1 MKNCSTITDTANT
14 FTSLNQLFLSK
25 VSKIVFIE
33 IYRFQVTDKD
43 ISRNTNNVKTS
54 IFIELNLNQSSRL
67 NELLFIYLSLLI
79 KSIDNLDANKNSV
92 INHCLKKM
100 SRSIRSFYV
109 NDCNSRCTGLVFQRI
124 ASGSNCKSNNYLHT
138 QERTQS
144 TEPQELHAKRQF
156 REAIDVH
163 CAGNFQCASCKS
175 SQVFKTT
182 SYYSSQI
189 AHHYTQKQNS
199 ISYLA
204 CSNTHT
210 HTLAS
215 ISSYLHTYILILGY
229 SILLINLLFLFYLNP
244 FQMSLSSVCI
254 DRIDAKLYQRL
265 SKIVSNKTSRKLFPK
280 YANNIFHIFN
290 YHQTFIT
297 RTCTQH
303 FTVQFRRA
311 SFPFHVSVSLSRVM
325 VINSR
330 NTIVLTMRH
339 DAREFLFRVFLLL
352 RFAKLRDVRR
362 S

>member
-100 SRSIRSFYV
+100 SRSIRLFYV
-109 NDCNSRCTGLVFQRI
+109 NDCNSRCTVFQRI

-138 QERTQS
+138 QELTQS

-210 HTLAS
+210 RTFAS

-244 FQMSLSSVCI
+244 FQMLLSSVCI

-265 SKIVSNKTSRKLFPK
+265 SKIVSNKTSRKFPK
-280 YANNIFHIFN
+280 I
-290 YHQTFIT
+290 
-297 RTCTQH
+297 CEQH
-303 FTVQFRRA
+303 FTYFQLSPNIYNTHVYATLHGLVQTRKL
-311 SFPFHVSVSLSRVM
+311 SFPRFSFAFA
-325 VINSR
+325 R
-330 NTIVLTMRH
+330 NGN
-339 DAREFLFRVFLLL
+339 
-352 RFAKLRDVRR
+352 
-362 S
+362 

>member
-1 MKNCSTITDTANT
+1 MKNCSTITDIANT

-100 SRSIRSFYV
+100 SRSIRLFYV
-109 NDCNSRCTGLVFQRI
+109 NDCNSRCTVFQRI

-210 HTLAS
+210 RTLAS

-265 SKIVSNKTSRKLFPK
+265 SKIVSNKTSRKFPK
-280 YANNIFHIFN
+280 I
-290 YHQTFIT
+290 
-297 RTCTQH
+297 CEQH
-303 FTVQFRRA
+303 FTYFQLPPNIYNTHVYATLHGLVQTRKL
-311 SFPFHVSVSLSRVM
+311 SFPRFSFAFA
-325 VINSR
+325 R
-330 NTIVLTMRH
+330 NGN
-339 DAREFLFRVFLLL
+339 
-352 RFAKLRDVRR
+352 
-362 S
+362 